1 MSYTTARG
9 RIAAAS
15 LATLITATSTL
26 TAYADESAIDAE
38 TLPTASISVQATT
51 ETAPSTS
58 SDTDVVYE
66 TQTTQSVASTPV
78 QPSNSATPANNTASN
93 TASASSTASATTPT
107 PKPQVVKPGTYLSE
121 DGQPIPL
128 PQATENP
135 FNVAVGDNLESSNF
149 HYAGKNLICKPTI
162 ICSLRATIPST
173 VTSVQD
179 TKNGTIVRVDNF
191 IGYKGHPVYKNGQ
204 LIGVVDGSNNGLSR
218 IILFGTKQAADE
230 AAPQY
235 KKLGSTGAL
244 NVLRTQSGSSAK
256 AESFFSQV
264 FNPKFAGS
272 VDQQETDY
280 REDAWVKE
288 DGKYFTK
295 ISYDP
300 TNRAFTIDPKAQYTA
315 KTIFPGL
322 LGLFGSTSIPGG
334 GEAMWKEAV
343 AMGVPDTT
351 SIKQQFI
358 CHAQG
363 SALKKSGWTLE
374 LGRPATKTQAG
385 QAWTMCNPR
394 YARKF

>member
-1 MSYTTARG
+1 MNSTTPRR

-15 LATLITATSTL
+15 LATLITATSTF
-26 TAYADESAIDAE
+26 TAYASENANEAE
-38 TLPTASISVQATT
+38 TLSTPSVSTEATT
-51 ETAPSTS
+51 EITLDTTPDLDETS
-58 SDTDVVYE
+58 EIQPTKIV
-66 TQTTQSVASTPV
+66 TSTPT
-78 QPSNSATPANNTASN
+78 QPSDKATP
-93 TASASSTASATTPT
+93 TPT
-107 PKPQVVKPGTYLSE
+107 PKPQVVKPGTNLSE

-135 FNVAVGDNLESSNF
+135 FNVAVGDSLESSNF
-149 HYAGKNLICKPTI
+149 HYAGRSLTCKPTV
-162 ICSLRATIPST
+162 ICSLKATIPST

-204 LIGVVDGSNNGLSR
+204 LIGVVDGSNGGLSR
-218 IILFGTKQAADE
+218 IILFGTKQAADQ

-244 NVLRTQSGSSAK
+244 NALRTQSGSSAK
-256 AESFFSQV
+256 AEGFFSQI
-264 FNPKFAGS
+264 FNPKFEGG
-272 VDQQETDY
+272 VDQRETDY
-280 REDAWVKE
+280 REDAWAT
-288 DGKYFTK
+288 DSGKYFTK
-295 ISYDP
+295 ISYNP
-300 TNRAFTIDPKAQYTA
+300 TTRTFIIDPKEQYTA
-315 KTIFPGL
+315 KTIFPAL

-334 GEAMWKEAV
+334 GEAMWAEAI
-343 AMGVPDTT
+343 AMGLPDTK

-374 LGRPATKTQAG
+374 LGKPATKTQAG

-394 YARKF
+394 YTREF